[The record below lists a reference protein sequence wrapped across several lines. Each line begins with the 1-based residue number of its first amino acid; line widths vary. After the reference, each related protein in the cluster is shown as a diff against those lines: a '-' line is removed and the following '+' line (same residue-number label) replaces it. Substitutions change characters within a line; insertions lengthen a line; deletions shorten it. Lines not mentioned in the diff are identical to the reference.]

1 MKNKG
6 YLTGKVAISNE
17 VGDYLKKNYHVGDC
31 KNELGKPWV
40 FDSVFCL
47 PLSVLL

>member
-17 VGDYLKKNYHVGDC
+17 VGDYLKK
-31 KNELGKPWV
+31 K
-40 FDSVFCL
+40 L
-47 PLSVLL
+47 PCRWL